1 MQLPKLPALPPH
13 HLVDDA
19 RVGLDDL
26 HDLGGH
32 VLVGVVGNGRL
43 GKLALGVRR
52 EGAAVTR
59 KQLHSHDVDESRQ
72 MSKIG
77 ERMHRLACPLFKPF
91 DHPSRIA
98 RYDNIGIDVLSNN

>member
-1 MQLPKLPALPPH
+1 MQLPKLLALPPH
-13 HLVDDA
+13 HLVHDA

-52 EGAAVTR
+52 EGAAATR
-59 KQLHSHDVDESRQ
+59 K
-72 MSKIG
+72 
-77 ERMHRLACPLFKPF
+77 
-91 DHPSRIA
+91 
-98 RYDNIGIDVLSNN
+98 

>member
-1 MQLPKLPALPPH
+1 MQLPKLLMLPPH

-59 KQLHSHDVDESRQ
+59 K
-72 MSKIG
+72 
-77 ERMHRLACPLFKPF
+77 
-91 DHPSRIA
+91 
-98 RYDNIGIDVLSNN
+98 